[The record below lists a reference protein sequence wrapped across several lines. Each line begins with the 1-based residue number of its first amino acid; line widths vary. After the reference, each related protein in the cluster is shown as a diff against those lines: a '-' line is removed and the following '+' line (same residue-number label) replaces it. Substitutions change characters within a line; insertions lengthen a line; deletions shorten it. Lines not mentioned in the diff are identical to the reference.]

1 MFGVGVE
8 GEGHNAPD
16 NELGEMTALSDDSG
30 IEMSNVG
37 LEDVQSSSS
46 GSPAN
51 LMGLNLPDAPA
62 QPHPVG
68 SQDLAVKSR
77 GKAPLLD
84 MAGSHSADEDVGSIA
99 SSNPSEDLE
108 ATPSFSGWY

>member
-51 LMGLNLPDAPA
+51 L
-62 QPHPVG
+62 VG
-68 SQDLAVKSR
+68 
-77 GKAPLLD
+77 
-84 MAGSHSADEDVGSIA
+84 
-99 SSNPSEDLE
+99 
-108 ATPSFSGWY
+108 